1 MDQTPMDFPR
11 ASGVLVHPTS
21 FPGQFGIGDLGP
33 GAQRLIDFLVDG
45 KQTFWQILPLGPT
58 GYGDS
63 PYASFSAFAGNHL
76 LISPQRLVEHGWL
89 RSEDLIDMP
98 MWRADRVMFGP
109 LNEWKLA
116 LLRRAHARFAA
127 VATEAE
133 RAELRQFAAANSAWL
148 EDYALF
154 MALKAAHHGAPWTE
168 WGTTLVARQ
177 QSALA
182 EVRLAHAKEI
192 DLHRWLQ
199 WVFCEQWAE
208 VRAYAHARG
217 ISVIG
222 DVAIFI
228 AHDSADVWA
237 HRELFYL
244 DERGTPTVVAGV
256 PPDYFSRTG
265 QRWGNPLY
273 RWDVLEASGYAWWIE
288 RVRAARGVADVLR
301 LDHFRGFQ
309 AYWEVPAS
317 EPTAEHGRWV
327 HGPGAK
333 LFHAITAA
341 LGEVPIIAE
350 DLGKITPPVRRLRE
364 SLALPGMKVLQFA
377 FGSDARNKH
386 LPHWYTPDFAV
397 YTGTHDN
404 DTALGWLASRGERE
418 RAHALTYAQSGG
430 REFHWD
436 LIRLALASVANT
448 AIIPLQDVLGCGS
461 DARMNTPGRAS
472 GNWSWRCTESQL
484 TADVSARLAAL
495 TALYGR

>member
-1 MDQTPMDFPR
+1 MDYPR

-21 FPGQFGIGDLGP
+21 FPGRFGIGDLGS
-33 GAQRLIDFLVDG
+33 GAKHVLDFLATG
-45 KQTFWQILPLGPT
+45 KQTLWQVLPLGPT

-76 LISPQRLVEHGWL
+76 LISPELLAERGWL
-89 RSEDLIDMP
+89 SVGDLAHVPDWP
-98 MWRADRVMFGP
+98 ADRVVFGP
-109 LNEWKLA
+109 LNDYKLA
-116 LLRRAHARFAA
+116 LLRQAFDRFESRASHDERAALRHFADAHAG
-127 VATEAE
+127 
-133 RAELRQFAAANSAWL
+133 WL

-154 MALKAAHHGAPWTE
+154 MALKATRDGVPWTDWE
-168 WGTTLVARQ
+168 PELVARRPE
-177 QSALA
+177 ALA
-182 EVRLAHAKEI
+182 AARAAHGVEI
-192 DLHRWLQ
+192 ALHQWLQ
-199 WVFCEQWAE
+199 WVFYDQWAA
-208 VRAYAHARG
+208 VRDYARERG
-217 ISVIG
+217 ISVVG
-222 DVAIFI
+222 DIAIFV

-237 HRELFYL
+237 HPELFYL
-244 DERGTPTVVAGV
+244 DGRGMPTVVSGV

-309 AYWEVPAS
+309 AYWEVPGTA
-317 EPTAEHGRWV
+317 PTAEHGRWV
-327 HGPGAK
+327 HGPGEK

-350 DLGKITPPVRRLRE
+350 DLGKITPAVRRLRE
-364 SLALPGMKVLQFA
+364 SLGYPGMKVLQFA

-404 DTALGWLASRGERE
+404 DTALGWLATRAERE
-418 RAHALTYAQSGG
+418 RAHALHYALSDDS
-430 REFHWD
+430 EFHWD

-461 DARMNTPGRAS
+461 EARMNTPGRSS
-472 GNWSWRCTESQL
+472 GNWSWRCTDDQL
-484 TADVSARLAAL
+484 TANVSARLATL